1 MKYLNT
7 YKTNTKD
14 NRFFQKISGDN
25 NKIHYD
31 KNFCLETH
39 FKSPLVYGQSI
50 VIYVL
55 IHLKKKKII
64 ENLSFIKKIY
74 CKFDKPIFLNEK
86 IKIYFSIHN
95 KDSIV
100 IKIFNKLKLKS
111 IIKITTK
118 KNKIKK
124 KKTKNLKY
132 FSSKY
137 KIDNEEYNLI
147 QFLALLSNKAGNYK
161 DKINVTSHFE
171 VFLEKKNIKKEKYHE
186 IKQELQLVLQ
196 PVHLVKLEKGFKKYF
211 ARVYFFRWLIK

>member
-7 YKTNTKD
+7 YETNTKD

-31 KNFCLETH
+31 KHFCSETH

-55 IHLKKKKII
+55 IQLKKKKII
-64 ENLSFIKKIY
+64 ENLGFIEKIY
-74 CKFDKPIFLNEK
+74 CKFDKPIFLDEK
-86 IKIYFSIHN
+86 IEIYFNIYK

-100 IKIFNKLKLKS
+100 IKIFNKLELKS

-118 KNKIKK
+118 KVELKK
-124 KKTKNLKY
+124 LKEKNLKY
-132 FSSKY
+132 FSTKC
-137 KIDNEEYNLI
+137 KIDNEEHNLI
-147 QFLALLSNKAGNYK
+147 KFLALLSNKAGNYK
-161 DKINVTSHFE
+161 DRINVTSHFE
-171 VFLEKKNIKKEKYHE
+171 VFLEKKNIKIEKYHE

>member
-147 QFLALLSNKAGNYK
+147 QFLAL
-161 DKINVTSHFE
+161 
-171 VFLEKKNIKKEKYHE
+171 
-186 IKQELQLVLQ
+186 
-196 PVHLVKLEKGFKKYF
+196 
-211 ARVYFFRWLIK
+211 

>member
-7 YKTNTKD
+7 YKTNKKD

-25 NKIHYD
+25 NKIHFD
-31 KNFCLETH
+31 KNFCSETH

-64 ENLSFIKKIY
+64 ENLRFIQKIY
-74 CKFDKPIFLNEK
+74 CKFDKPIFLDEK
-86 IKIYFSIHN
+86 IKIYFNLHKKN
-95 KDSIV
+95 SIV
-100 IKIFNKLKLKS
+100 IKIFNKLELKS

-118 KNKIKK
+118 KIELKK
-124 KKTKNLKY
+124 LKKKNLKY
-132 FSSKY
+132 FSNKY

-161 DKINVTSHFE
+161 ERANLTSHFE
-171 VFLEKKNIKKEKYHE
+171 VFLEKKNIKIEKYNEVKH
-186 IKQELQLVLQ
+186 ELQLVLQ
-196 PVHLVKLEKGFKKYF
+196 PVHLVKLEKGFKRYF

>member
-7 YKTNTKD
+7 YETNTKD

-31 KNFCLETH
+31 KHFCSETH

-55 IHLKKKKII
+55 IQLKKKKII
-64 ENLSFIKKIY
+64 ENLGFIEKIY
-74 CKFDKPIFLNEK
+74 CKFDKPIFLDEK
-86 IKIYFSIHN
+86 IEIYFNIYK

-118 KNKIKK
+118 KVELKK
-124 KKTKNLKY
+124 LKEKNLKY
-132 FSSKY
+132 FSTKC
-137 KIDNEEYNLI
+137 KIDNEEHNLI
-147 QFLALLSNKAGNYK
+147 KFLALLSNKAGNYK
-161 DKINVTSHFE
+161 DKINLTSHFE
-171 VFLEKKNIKKEKYHE
+171 VFLEKKSAKIEKYHE
-186 IKQELQLVLQ
+186 IKNELKLVLQ
-196 PVHLVKLEKGFKKYF
+196 PVHLVKLEKGYRKHF

>member
-7 YKTNTKD
+7 YETNTKD

-31 KNFCLETH
+31 KHFCSETH

-55 IHLKKKKII
+55 IQLKKKKII
-64 ENLSFIKKIY
+64 ENLGFIEKIY
-74 CKFDKPIFLNEK
+74 CKFDKPIFLDEK
-86 IKIYFSIHN
+86 IEIYFNIYK

-100 IKIFNKLKLKS
+100 IKIFNKLELKS

-118 KNKIKK
+118 KVELKK
-124 KKTKNLKY
+124 LKEKNLKY
-132 FSSKY
+132 FSTKC
-137 KIDNEEYNLI
+137 KIDNEEHNLI
-147 QFLALLSNKAGNYK
+147 KFLALLSNKAGNYK
-161 DKINVTSHFE
+161 DKINLTSHFE
-171 VFLEKKNIKKEKYHE
+171 VFLEKKSAKIEKYHE
-186 IKQELQLVLQ
+186 IKNELKLVLQ